1 MAVTATRKRRRYSLM
16 RKRMVDRSLVIDYK
30 KPEVLKKFITERGK
44 IIPSRVSGATHRQQ
58 LAIAQAVRRARYL
71 ALIPYSIA
79 HEKEKGF
86 VGEMSEIAQTFAVS
100 SLRRRSDRGFS
111 RFSESQEPASTEGK
125 SESADTTKQTTTDSA
140 DSKTDAGVAV
150 GVAASVPVGLSSAAA
165 SGEDNSA
172 DNVDDNKDNDDKK
185 EENTSE
191 SASDS
196 NGDSVDSEA

>member
-1 MAVTATRKRRRYSLM
+1 M

-100 SLRRRSDRGFS
+100 SLRRRSDRSFS
-111 RFSESQEPASTEGK
+111 RFSESQEPASSEGE
-125 SESADTTKQTTTDSA
+125 SESTDTTSAGSNAIKQTSDNADTDVKEA
-140 DSKTDAGVAV
+140 EA
-150 GVAASVPVGLSSAAA
+150 AASSV
-165 SGEDNSA
+165 SGEDNA
-172 DNVDDNKDNDDKK
+172 ANKIVDIVDNDHK
-185 EENTSE
+185 EEST
-191 SASDS
+191 SDS
-196 NGDSVDSEA
+196 KGDSLDSDA

>member
-111 RFSESQEPASTEGK
+111 RFSESQESASTEGDG
-125 SESADTTKQTTTDSA
+125 ESSDTTKQTTTNTTNSIN
-140 DSKTDAGVAV
+140 SKTDASVAV
-150 GVAASVPVGLSSAAA
+150 GASSAAA
-165 SGEDNSA
+165 SGEANTA
-172 DNVDDNKDNDDKK
+172 NNVDNKDNDDKK